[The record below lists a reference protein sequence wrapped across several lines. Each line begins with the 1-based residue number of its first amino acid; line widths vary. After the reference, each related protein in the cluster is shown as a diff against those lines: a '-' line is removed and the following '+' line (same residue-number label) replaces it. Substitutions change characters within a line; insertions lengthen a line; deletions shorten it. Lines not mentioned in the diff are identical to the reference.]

1 MKVASVAAVKAK
13 FGSYV
18 KASRKS
24 PVVITQNG
32 KAVAAIVPVSNDE
45 DLERIL
51 MAYNPKLRAI
61 LSASKEQ
68 IRAGLGIPS
77 DEFWRQVEARYQKRA
92 QRKSA

>member
-1 MKVASVAAVKAK
+1 MRVASVSAVKAK
-13 FGSYV
+13 FGAYV

-24 PVVITQNG
+24 PVVITERG
-32 KAVAAIVPVSNDE
+32 KAVAAIIPVLNEE

-61 LSASKEQ
+61 LNASKAQ
-68 IRAGLGIPS
+68 IKAGLGIPE
-77 DEFWRQVEARYQKRA
+77 DEFWRRVDARYQKRP